1 MDQGRVQ
8 LLSTLFHITYCI
20 DSLQNWFDEGTRNK
34 VRVLGRDPGPELR
47 KFIDNENIPKAYG
60 GELDFK
66 FEDEPNLDQ
75 AAKDVIGEIPKG
87 PVIFRDG
94 TVMKPQGGKFVS

>member
-1 MDQGRVQ
+1 M
-8 LLSTLFHITYCI
+8 
-20 DSLQNWFDEGTRNK
+20 
-34 VRVLGRDPGPELR
+34 LGRDPGSELR

-75 AAKDVIGEIPKG
+75 AAKDVIGEMPKG
-87 PVIFRDG
+87 PVIFRG
-94 TVMKPQGGKFVS
+94 GAVVKPHEGKFPS